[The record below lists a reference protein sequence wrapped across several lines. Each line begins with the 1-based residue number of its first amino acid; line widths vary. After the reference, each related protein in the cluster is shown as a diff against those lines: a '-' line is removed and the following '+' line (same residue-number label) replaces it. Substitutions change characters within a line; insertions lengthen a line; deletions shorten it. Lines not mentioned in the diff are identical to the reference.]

1 MGRRPV
7 SSPGAGESALPADI
21 SFCAGRGWLACQ
33 GPGAGLR
40 LPAPGCPT
48 RKAKEPSGMA
58 YKKDVALAFPS
69 VDGTFVHELDLPQGL
84 TNWGLCCE
92 GLRQP
97 EKGAS

>member
-1 MGRRPV
+1 
-7 SSPGAGESALPADI
+7 
-21 SFCAGRGWLACQ
+21 
-33 GPGAGLR
+33 
-40 LPAPGCPT
+40 
-48 RKAKEPSGMA
+48 MA